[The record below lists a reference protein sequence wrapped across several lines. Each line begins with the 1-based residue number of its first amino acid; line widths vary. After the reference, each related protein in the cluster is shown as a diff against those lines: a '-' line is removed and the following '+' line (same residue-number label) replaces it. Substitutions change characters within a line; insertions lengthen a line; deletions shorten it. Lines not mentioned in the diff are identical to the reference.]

1 MPNKSCKV
9 RKIRHDIV
17 DAVTVR
23 ADADLAGILDAAKI
37 LSAHADDTDFKPVM
51 EALDVCC
58 GLPEAAG
65 KVDVDTAKFENP
77 SEGQL
82 YDATVA
88 TAKKFDDEPTEADYQ
103 ALKALADPINAYF
116 DATMVMADD
125 QPFAKIAWQLCFN
138 LPH

>member
-1 MPNKSCKV
+1 VLRITKKQQV
-9 RKIRHDIV
+9 
-17 DAVTVR
+17 
-23 ADADLAGILDAAKI
+23 
-37 LSAHADDTDFKPVM
+37 
-51 EALDVCC
+51 
-58 GLPEAAG
+58 

-125 QPFAKIAWQLCFN
+125 QAIRQNRLAALLQLAALIKQFGDVSQVIVK
-138 LPH
+138 